1 MNFKYLIGA
10 LALPALVASC
20 ANEDIVLDNNDSLLQ
35 ERRVVGNVVLDAQ
48 KAFGGVDSRW
58 GGPKV
63 GFEAGKDIIGAC
75 LMDLPNGTPTE
86 YISTNYKFSYNE
98 DEQWISD
105 ALFVEGSYYFY
116 MQYNAEMRQRAALQA
131 TIPSVQNVGES
142 GNDAVLA
149 NQLFLGHYD
158 ITIEH
163 TDLSVPVALHEVYAR
178 PSFTFSYDGSEN
190 VTIEKV
196 VFKKPQFKLTSK
208 LNSTLAMGGGVVYTA
223 YEDATAV
230 DGATA
235 KADAYFDAYQQALVD
250 GEDPASL
257 NAIVPLMM
265 VGQGAGNET
274 ITMVPAKEAASISGA
289 ILMPAGTISTVT
301 DPSEDDYDELKMDIY
316 TNKGI
321 VEASIPAGTPGTGGA
336 YTRPVTNYA
345 PTPTPSSI
353 VPSEYV
359 KVDATLLNTAAL
371 YGGEGG
377 SGKAVA
383 VSFKDNAI
391 TVPGTLTVNSI
402 EELQKY
408 LTNWYTGKKETIS
421 DLTVTLGND
430 ITLNA
435 NVAAF
440 LANTTN
446 NPKVEFDGVKTI
458 TIPSGLAATVL
469 NTINTTNNVKVV
481 IAEGA
486 VQTLNNGTSKTF
498 ATITNNGTLTIAG
511 DGIADEV
518 GAAAEVYTVTTVV
531 NNGTLTVDY
540 ASAITTINNMGTLN
554 VNAAL
559 ENTTVNNGKNET
571 TYDNEA
577 KAVVKATVNQINNYA
592 DVEFNGTFTV
602 TTFNNKKQNIS
613 STSVVN
619 YIYGNA
625 EVKGGEL
632 TINTANNEGE
642 INLTGGDL
650 LFAGI
655 VTNEEGSE
663 AVGDVFS
670 AGEINVSAGKMLSV
684 SGTLTNEGAI
694 VNDGF
699 LANAGSGT
707 INNVGDLNHNS
718 GALTLIS
725 TNTGTVVLA
734 EANPTNLTIQAQTGI
749 VEYTAVEGD
758 FGDIDHDDDDN
769 TADVYGLKAIDSRIT
784 NLIVKEEGEI
794 YLSLLG
800 VKVVDVTIN
809 SANGNVV
816 FGDNPLNNLTI
827 QGGTHTIGSVTVKNN
842 FTVEAN
848 ESVTIPED
856 AELTYEGEYA
866 AGTEVFT
873 NKGKI
878 FVVGAL
884 TATNY
889 YKNKVVDADG
899 TFTGASKIY
908 NTGGSTSNIRWKT
921 DPI

>member
-75 LMDLPNGTPTE
+75 LMDLPNGTPTD

-116 MQYNAEMRQRAALQA
+116 MQYNAEMRHRAALQA

-208 LNSTLAMGGGVVYTA
+208 LNATSAMGSGVVYTA

-230 DGATA
+230 DGQTAT
-235 KADAYFDAYQQALVD
+235 ADAYFDAYQQALVD

-265 VGQGAGNET
+265 VGQGLGNET

-301 DPSEDDYDELKMDIY
+301 DSSEDDYDELKMYIY

-321 VEASIPAGTPGTGGA
+321 VEAAIPAGAQGTGRA
-336 YTRPVTNYA
+336 YTRTVKDYA
-345 PTPTPSSI
+345 ATPTTSSI

-391 TVPGTLTVNSI
+391 TVPNTLTVNSI

-408 LTNWYTGKKETIS
+408 LTNWYTGKKEAIPT
-421 DLTVTLGND
+421 LTVTLGND

-446 NPKVEFDGVKTI
+446 NPAVTFAGAKTI

-469 NTINTTNNVKVV
+469 NTITTTTNAIVV
-481 IAEGA
+481 AEGA
-486 VQTLNNGTSKTF
+486 EQTLNNGTSKTF

-511 DGIADEV
+511 DGIANDVDTEIE
-518 GAAAEVYTVTTVV
+518 AYTVTTVV

-559 ENTTVNNGKNET
+559 TNTTVNNGMNAT

-577 KAVVKATVNQINNYA
+577 KAVVKAAVNQINNYA

-602 TTFNNKKQNIS
+602 ATFLNKKQNIS
-613 STSVVN
+613 TTAVVN

-632 TINTANNEGE
+632 TITTANNEGE
-642 INLTGGDL
+642 INVTGGDL
-650 LFAGI
+650 LFAGT
-655 VTNEEGSE
+655 VTNVAGSE
-663 AVGDVFS
+663 TVGNVFS

-684 SGTLTNEGAI
+684 SGELTNNGAI

-758 FGDIDHDDDDN
+758 FGDIDHDDDEA
-769 TADVYGLKAIDSRIT
+769 TAEVYGLKAIDSRIT
-784 NLIVKEEGEI
+784 NLIVKEAGEI

-800 VKVVDVTIN
+800 INVKDVTIN

-816 FGDNPLNNLTI
+816 FGANALNNLTI
-827 QGGTHTIGSVTVKNN
+827 QGGTHTIGSVTVTNN

-848 ESVTIPED
+848 ESVTIPEG
-856 AELTYEGEYA
+856 ATLTYEGEYA
-866 AGTEVFT
+866 AGTVVFT

-878 FVVGAL
+878 FVVGEL

-889 YKNKVVDADG
+889 YENKVVDADG
-899 TFTGASKIY
+899 TFNGASKIY
-908 NTGGSTSNIRWKT
+908 NTGGSTSNITWK
-921 DPI
+921 I

>member
-75 LMDLPNGTPTE
+75 LMDLPNGTATD

-116 MQYNAEMRQRAALQA
+116 MQYNSEMRQRAALQA

-149 NQLFLGHYD
+149 NQLFLGHYN
-158 ITIEH
+158 ITTEH

-178 PSFTFSYDGSEN
+178 PSFTFSYDGTEN

-196 VFKKPQFKLTSK
+196 VFQKPQFKLTSK
-208 LNSTLAMGGGVVYTA
+208 LNTTVAMGDAVDYTA
-223 YEDATAV
+223 YEDATEV
-230 DGATA
+230 DGLTAT
-235 KADAYFDAYQQALVD
+235 ADAYFDAYQQALVD
-250 GEDPASL
+250 GEEPADL

-289 ILMPAGTISTVT
+289 ILMPAGTISTQT
-301 DPSEDDYDELKMDIY
+301 TSSGANYDELKMYIY

-321 VEASIPAGTPGTGGA
+321 VEAAIPAGTPGTGRA
-336 YTRPVTNYA
+336 YTRTVKDYA
-345 PTPTPSSI
+345 ATPTTSTI

-391 TVPGTLTVNSI
+391 TVPNTLTVNSI
-402 EELQKY
+402 EELEKY
-408 LTNWYTGKKETIS
+408 LTNWYTGKKEAIPT
-421 DLTVTLGND
+421 LTVTLGND

-446 NPKVEFDGVKTI
+446 NPAVTFAGVKTI

-469 NTINTTNNVKVV
+469 NTITTTTNAIVV
-481 IAEGA
+481 AEGA
-486 VQTLNNGTSKTF
+486 EQTLNNGTSKTF

-511 DGIADEV
+511 DGIADDVDTED
-518 GAAAEVYTVTTVV
+518 EVYTVTTVV

-559 ENTTVNNGKNET
+559 ASTTVNNGKNAT
-571 TYDNEA
+571 VYDNEA
-577 KAVVKATVNQINNYA
+577 KAVVKAAVNQIDNYA
-592 DVEFNGTFTV
+592 AVEFNGTFTV
-602 TTFNNKKQNIS
+602 ATFNNKKQNIS
-613 STSVVN
+613 TTSVKN

-632 TINTANNEGE
+632 TITDANNEGE
-642 INLTGGDL
+642 INVTGGDL
-650 LFAGI
+650 LFAGT
-655 VTNEEGSE
+655 VTNVAGSE
-663 AVGDVFS
+663 TEGYVYS

-684 SGTLTNEGAI
+684 SGTLTNNGAI

-758 FGDIDHDDDDN
+758 FGDIDHDDDEN

-816 FGDNPLNNLTI
+816 FGNNPLNNLTI

-889 YKNKVVDADG
+889 YENKVVDADG

-908 NTGGSTSNIRWKT
+908 NTGGSTSNITWNT
-921 DPI
+921 NPI